1 MVSVRSKGPE
11 YVWSEWQ
18 RLHARHPGIAGRY
31 ARQLTDKLQKHPTD
45 GQAWFALGMVRLV
58 SANTV
63 EAITAFAKACEHAPQ
78 DAHAFA
84 YHGFALLEAGSPVS
98 AVQSLTRA
106 LELKPDFAYA
116 RWLLAQ
122 AHFRRGEHQQAARLL
137 VLPPPGSDDVAG
149 PPQ

>member
-1 MVSVRSKGPE
+1 MSVRSKSPE

-18 RLHARHPGIAGRY
+18 RLNARHPGIAGRY
-31 ARQLTDKLQKHPTD
+31 TRLLTDKLQKQPTD
-45 GQAWFALGMVRLV
+45 GQAWFALGIVRLV
-58 SANTV
+58 SGNSV
-63 EAITAFAKACEHAPQ
+63 EAVKAFAKASEHAPQ

-106 LELKPDFAYA
+106 IELKPDFAYA

-122 AHFRRGEHQQAARLL
+122 AHFRRGEHQQAARML
-137 VLPPPGSDDVAG
+137 VSPPPGSDDVAG
-149 PPQ
+149 PLQ